1 VGLRRRRTPDAEYK
15 KPYDP
20 DMPEWLR
27 HGLDERRALQPPL
40 DEPIEVD
47 RTRSRSI
54 RLLSAILVVAL
65 VAGLGFGFAGLWN
78 DTPDP
83 AESGRPQV
91 TSLPRGPVRPGAGGE
106 PVAAVAEAL
115 LPVVVQIETPSGL
128 GSGVVYDA
136 DGFILTAA
144 HVVEGASDVTV
155 RLADG
160 DRVAGE
166 VIGADSATDVAVVRA
181 ARRKL
186 EVATLGV
193 GVPVKVGQLAVAIG
207 SPFGLEQ
214 TVTSGI
220 VSAVD
225 RAMVTQASAV
235 TSMIQTDAPIN
246 PGNSGGAL
254 TDRQGRVIGINDA
267 IRSDSGVNAGVG
279 FAIPIDTA
287 VSVADSL
294 VRGMTPRIG
303 FLGVSGTEPSSGRAG
318 ALVTQVSPDGPADEA
333 GVQAGDLI
341 TTFDG
346 EPVASMI
353 DLAAKVRQT
362 QPGTVIGLSVVR
374 NSNRMSIE
382 VRIGE
387 Q

>member
-1 VGLRRRRTPDAEYK
+1 MPDWLRR
-15 KPYDP
+15 
-20 DMPEWLR
+20 
-27 HGLDERRALQPPL
+27 GLDARRVLEPP
-40 DEPIEVD
+40 DEPPPAD
-47 RTRSRSI
+47 RTRSRSA
-54 RLLSAILVVAL
+54 RLISVFLVLAL
-65 VAGLGFGFAGLWN
+65 VGGLGYGFAGLFN
-78 DTPDP
+78 DEAPDP
-83 AESGRPQV
+83 AEAGRPPQV
-91 TSLPRGPVRPGAGGE
+91 TSVPRGPVRGGSGQE
-106 PVAAVAEAL
+106 PVEAVAEAVR
-115 LPVVVQIETPSGL
+115 PVVVHIETRTGL
-128 GSGVVYDA
+128 GSGVVYDE

-144 HVVEGASDVTV
+144 HVVDGASDVTV

-166 VIGADSATDVAVVRA
+166 VIGADPNTDVAVVRA
-181 ARRKL
+181 ARRGL
-186 EVATLGV
+186 ETATLGV
-193 GVPVKVGQLAVAIG
+193 GVPVKVGQLAVAVG

-214 TVTSGI
+214 SVTSGI

-225 RAMVTQASAV
+225 RAIVTQGSSV
-235 TSMIQTDAPIN
+235 TSMIQTDASIN

-254 TDRQGRVIGINDA
+254 ADREGRIIGINDA

-287 VSVADSL
+287 VSVADAL

-318 ALVTQVSPDGPADEA
+318 ALVTQISPDGPADDA
-333 GVQAGDLI
+333 GVREGDLI

-346 EPVASMI
+346 EPVASMV

-362 QPGTVIGLSVVR
+362 QPGTVVSLNVVR
-374 NSNRMSIE
+374 SGKRMAIE
-382 VRIGE
+382 VQIGE

>member
-1 VGLRRRRTPDAEYK
+1 
-15 KPYDP
+15 
-20 DMPEWLR
+20 MPEWLR
-27 HGLDERRALQPPL
+27 RGLDKRGAFQPPS
-40 DEPIEVD
+40 DEPIEED
-47 RTRSRSI
+47 PTRSRTI
-54 RLLSAILVVAL
+54 RLLSAVLVVAL
-65 VAGLGFGFAGLWN
+65 VAGLGYGFAGLWD

-83 AESGRPQV
+83 AESGRPPQV
-91 TSLPRGPVRPGAGGE
+91 TSVPRGPVRGAPGDE
-106 PVAAVAEAL
+106 PVEAVADAVR
-115 LPVVVQIETPSGL
+115 PAVVHIVTSSGL

-144 HVVEGASDVTV
+144 HVVDGASDVMIQ
-155 RLADG
+155 LADG

-166 VIGADSATDVAVVRA
+166 VIGADRETDVAVVRA
-181 ARRKL
+181 ARRNL
-186 EVATLGV
+186 ETATLGV

-225 RAMVTQASAV
+225 RAIVTQGSAV
-235 TSMIQTDAPIN
+235 TSMIQTDASIN

-254 TDRQGRVIGINDA
+254 ADRQGRVIGINDA

-303 FLGVSGTEPSSGRAG
+303 FMGVSGTEPSSGRAG
-318 ALVTQVSPDGPADEA
+318 ALVTQVSPDGPADDA
-333 GVQAGDLI
+333 GVKAGDLI

>member
-1 VGLRRRRTPDAEYK
+1 
-15 KPYDP
+15 
-20 DMPEWLR
+20 MPEWLQR
-27 HGLDERRALQPPL
+27 GLEQRSLQAAPDDPPL
-40 DEPIEVD
+40 ATSGRSSFV
-47 RTRSRSI
+47 RTVS
-54 RLLSAILVVAL
+54 LLLVVAL
-65 VAGLGFGFAGLWN
+65 VAGLGYGLAGLWR
-78 DTPDP
+78 DDSPVE
-83 AESGRPQV
+83 ESARPQPV
-91 TSLPRGPVRPGAGGE
+91 ASAPRGPVSGRQGE
-106 PVAAVAEAL
+106 PVAAVAKAL
-115 LPVVVQIETPSGL
+115 LPAVVQIETPTGL
-128 GSGVVYDA
+128 GSGVVYDS

-144 HVVEGASDVTV
+144 HVVDGASEIVV

-166 VIGADSATDVAVVRA
+166 VLGADPATDVAVVRA
-181 ARRKL
+181 SRAGL
-186 EVATLGV
+186 VTATLGV
-193 GVPVKVGQLAVAIG
+193 GAPVRVGQLAVAIG

-225 RAMVTQASAV
+225 RAIVTQGSAV

-254 TDRQGRVIGINDA
+254 ADRQGRVIGINDA

-287 VSVADSL
+287 VSVAESL
-294 VRGMTPRIG
+294 VRGLTPRIG
-303 FLGVSGTEPSSGRAG
+303 FLGVSGTEPTSGRAG
-318 ALVTQVSPDGPADEA
+318 ALITQVSRDGPADDA
-333 GVQAGDLI
+333 GLRQGDLV

-346 EPVASMI
+346 EPVASMV

-362 QPGTVIGLSVVR
+362 EPGTLVELSVTR
-374 NSNRMSIE
+374 NGDRMQIQ
-382 VRIGE
+382 VRIGA

>member
-1 VGLRRRRTPDAEYK
+1 
-15 KPYDP
+15 
-20 DMPEWLR
+20 MPEWLQR
-27 HGLDERRALQPPL
+27 ELDARRAQAPPP
-40 DEPIEVD
+40 EPTTVE
-47 RTRSRSI
+47 RTRPASI
-54 RLLSAILVVAL
+54 RVVSLLLVVAL
-65 VAGLGFGFAGLWN
+65 IAGLGYGLAGLTE
-78 DTPDP
+78 DDP
-83 AESGRPQV
+83 EARSVGRPQQTTNV
-91 TSLPRGPVRPGAGGE
+91 PRGPVSGRQGE

-115 LPVVVQIETPSGL
+115 LPAVVQIETPTGL
-128 GSGVVYDA
+128 GSGVVYDP

-144 HVVEGASDVTV
+144 HVVQGANELTV

-166 VIGADSATDVAVVRA
+166 VVGADPATDVAVIRA
-181 ARRKL
+181 SRSDLVA
-186 EVATLGV
+186 ATLGV
-193 GVPVKVGQLAVAIG
+193 GAPVKVGQLAVAIG

-225 RAMVTQASAV
+225 RAIVTQGAAV

-254 TDRQGRVIGINDA
+254 ADRQGRVIGINDA

-294 VRGMTPRIG
+294 VRGITPRIG

-318 ALVTQVSPDGPADEA
+318 ALITQVSPNAPADVA
-333 GVQAGDLI
+333 GLRSGDLI

-346 EPVASMI
+346 EPVASMV

-362 QPGTVIGLSVVR
+362 PPGTMVELDVTRHGD
-374 NSNRMSIE
+374 RMRIQ
-382 VRIGE
+382 VRIGT

>member
-1 VGLRRRRTPDAEYK
+1 
-15 KPYDP
+15 
-20 DMPEWLR
+20 M
-27 HGLDERRALQPPL
+27 
-40 DEPIEVD
+40 I
-47 RTRSRSI
+47 
-54 RLLSAILVVAL
+54 VVAL
-65 VAGLGFGFAGLWN
+65 VAGLGYGFAGLWN
-78 DTPDP
+78 DDVPDA
-83 AESGRPQV
+83 AESGRPPQV
-91 TSLPRGPVRPGAGGE
+91 TSVPRGPVRGGSGVE
-106 PVAAVAEAL
+106 PVTAVAKAIR
-115 LPVVVQIETPSGL
+115 PVVVHIVTPTGL

-144 HVVEGASDVTV
+144 HVVAGATDVEI

-160 DRVAGE
+160 DKVTGE
-166 VIGADSATDVAVVRA
+166 VIGADPATDVAVVRA
-181 ARRKL
+181 ARRGL

-193 GVPVKVGQLAVAIG
+193 GVPVNVGQLAVAVG
-207 SPFGLEQ
+207 SPFGLDQ

-225 RAMVTQASAV
+225 RAIVTQGQAV
-235 TSMIQTDAPIN
+235 TSMIQTDASIN

-254 TDRQGRVIGINDA
+254 ADREGRIIGINDA

-287 VSVADSL
+287 VSVADAL
-294 VRGMTPRIG
+294 VRGMTPKIG

-318 ALVTQVSPDGPADEA
+318 ALVTQVSPDGPADDA
-333 GVQAGDLI
+333 GVRSGDLI

-353 DLAAKVRQT
+353 DLAGKVRRT
-362 QPGTVIGLSVVR
+362 QPGTEISLSVVR
-374 NSNRMSIE
+374 SSKRMSIE